1 MVKLKRILELRA
13 KNVNEKELEEQRAD
27 LVTEMDAILNKAKEE
42 KRAMSTEEDTRF
54 NEITNQISAIDKTL
68 KAEEERAKL
77 QNKKPGKGD
86 ETQKTYEER
95 ANDELRAIFEGRAAA
110 MNTATN
116 SEGGFVVNSELVK
129 EIIKELK
136 DRSDVYNFFNGTTIK
151 GDVKIPKKTSQGTAN
166 WMDENP
172 TPDPTPSIPTLE
184 LIELN
189 QNRLYRESAITQQM
203 LNSEEINLKEF
214 IIDDIS
220 DSMLDAIEEGIF
232 NGTGTKQPTG
242 IISGIKAAK
251 KISVDKRGEI
261 NFDHFKK
268 CKAKLKK
275 KAWKTAKWFMHAD
288 TLLLVDLLKD
298 ADGRP
303 LLQPDLT
310 AETGYKILGIP
321 VEVTDAMPTTADE
334 GVKCLVVLATPNA
347 YHTNTQKAVSL
358 YVYTDSAYTR
368 KGLVGFGSDIYMD
381 GKTKNDDQ
389 LAGIFNLLA

>member
-1 MVKLKRILELRA
+1 MNNVKKILELRA
-13 KNVNEKELEEQRAD
+13 EIVNLKELEEQRAD
-27 LVTEMDAILNKAKEE
+27 LVVEMDTILNKAKEE

-54 NEITNQISAIDKTL
+54 NTIKDQIDAIDKTI
-68 KAEEERAKL
+68 KAAEERAAL
-77 QNKKPGKGD
+77 EEKKPVKKS
-86 ETQKTYEER
+86 EKEKSYEER

-116 SEGGFVVNSELVK
+116 SEGGYVVNSELVK

-151 GDVKIPKKTSQGTAN
+151 GDTRIPKKTSQGIAK
-166 WMDENP
+166 WMDENSSSEP
-172 TPDPTPSIPTLE
+172 ESSVPTLVLVE
-184 LIELN
+184 LG
-189 QNRLYRESAITQQM
+189 QHRLYRESAITQQM
-203 LNSEEINLKEF
+203 LNSQEIDLKSF

-220 DSMLDAIEEGIF
+220 ESMVDAIEEGIF

-242 IISGIKAAK
+242 VIAGIKPEK
-251 KISVDKRGEI
+251 KINLEVRGKI
-261 NFDHFKK
+261 DFDHLKR
-268 CKAKLKK
+268 CKAKIKK
-275 KAWKTAKWFMHAD
+275 SGWKKAKWFMHAD
-288 TLLLVDLLKD
+288 TLLEVDLLKD

-321 VEVTDAMPTTADE
+321 VEVTDAMSSPADV
-334 GVKCLVVLATPNA
+334 GAKCLVVLATPNA
-347 YHTNTQKAVSL
+347 YHTNTQKSVAL
-358 YVYTDSAYTR
+358 YVYTDSAFTR

-389 LAGIFNLLA
+389 LAGIFNIA